1 MSPGLRRAALIAHV
15 TASVGWFG
23 SVLAFLALAVA
34 GTTVADEQRMRAAYL
49 AMDMLGWAVLVPLA
63 AVTFVTGLVQ
73 SLGTSWGLF
82 RHYWVVV
89 KLVLTVAA
97 TIVLLLYT
105 GTLTRLADA
114 AAAPASSSASTLLP
128 SASPVVHSATAL
140 LVLFLTAVLSVYKP
154 RGLTAHGWRRLHRP
168 PADPPHR

>member
-89 KLVLTVAA
+89 KLVLTV
-97 TIVLLLYT
+97 YT